1 MDKAREIKP
10 TGLFVR
16 EDFSEGVRMA
26 RSKMS
31 DMLSTARNLK
41 LKSYLSF
48 NKLIVLN
55 NDNKQQTQ

>member
-1 MDKAREIKP
+1 MDKAREFKP

-16 EDFSEGVRMA
+16 EDFNEGVRMA

-31 DMLSTARNLK
+31 DMLSTGRNLK